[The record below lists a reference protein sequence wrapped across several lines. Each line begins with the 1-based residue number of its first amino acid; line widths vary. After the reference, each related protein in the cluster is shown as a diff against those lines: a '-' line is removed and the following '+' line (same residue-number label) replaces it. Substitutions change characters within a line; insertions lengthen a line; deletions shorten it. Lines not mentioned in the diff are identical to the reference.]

1 MNANA
6 VAKHYDKLTP
16 EERFRLILAA
26 GARGDEG
33 EQARLAAAGKRIT
46 LSMPDHAPYAH
57 AFDELARTTFLDLLE
72 VAAFYL
78 DTFHRLGE
86 ARDIL
91 GDDDLEEPDDQGK
104 GADGDDG
111 TDSAASAEP
120 SSGAGDDHEADRVE
134 NPAWQRALDLTLM
147 AGFQVKT
154 KAAGWKLFCERLNLP
169 PFALWEGLPGLDR
182 LQHALKLAESAAF
195 VPEGAWRWM
204 NAHRPGGHPEVTES
218 DQISA
223 EAVADELEAIFRRR
237 VKWWSG

>member
-26 GARGDEG
+26 GARGDKG
-33 EQARLAAAGKRIT
+33 EQTRLAAAGGRIT
-46 LSMPDHAPYAH
+46 LSMQDHAPYGH
-57 AFDELARTTFLDLLE
+57 AFEELALTIFLDLLE

-78 DTFHRLGE
+78 DPFHRLGE
-86 ARDIL
+86 ARDIP

-111 TDSAASAEP
+111 AASAASAEP
-120 SSGAGDDHEADRVE
+120 APEDGDDPEADRVE
-134 NPAWQRALDLTLM
+134 NPAWQRALELTLI

-169 PFALWEGLPGLDR
+169 PFALWEWLPGLDR
-182 LQHALKLAESAAF
+182 LQHALKMAESAAF
-195 VPEGAWRWM
+195 VPEGAWQWM
-204 NAHRPGGHPEVTES
+204 NDHRPAGHAEITES
-218 DQISA
+218 DLISA

-237 VKWWSG
+237 VKWWGG